1 LTRNGHSSLRVSGAC
16 YAVIVSKNRTG
27 PLRGIER
34 TLDLSYGLSPM
45 VLIRQ
50 YDPTADYS
58 ALRACFVELQ
68 TWEQS
73 LEPGL
78 PAPEEAADP
87 YLTEVFRNCA
97 ENSGRIFLAEADGA
111 VVGFICVL
119 AKVPPSADDG
129 IAPYA
134 YISDLVVRAAHR
146 GRGIGRELMMRAES
160 FAREFGAKQLKVG
173 VLVRNEL
180 PMPSIAPVVSATTQ
194 CSWSS
199 CLTLKHHAG
208 PVGSRG

>member
-1 LTRNGHSSLRVSGAC
+1 
-16 YAVIVSKNRTG
+16 
-27 PLRGIER
+27 
-34 TLDLSYGLSPM
+34 M
-45 VLIRQ
+45 VPIRQ

-73 LEPGL
+73 LEPEL

-146 GRGIGRELMMRAES
+146 GRGVGRELMMRAES

-173 VLVRNEL
+173 VLVGNEATHA
-180 PMPSIAPVVSATTQ
+180 SIAPVVSATTQ

-208 PVGSRG
+208 PVPPARRRLPAVEQETFARS